1 MKKLA
6 VLLVAAA
13 FIVPV
18 VHGQT
23 VLSKNAVGYVKVSI
37 PPGGNF
43 NLVAF
48 NFRAVGGGDMTIE
61 ELFGTDQLTQGV
73 VPTLA
78 DLISF
83 WNGATYDSYFQK
95 ADGKFYSAADPFG
108 ASVNPTVTAGQPFWV
123 QSPSTAVTTNEVYL
137 MGEVVG
143 AASATQTLQT
153 SLNHLNSPF
162 AADLVMTNN
171 DYLAEGGTG
180 GLVPTLAD
188 VLSVWNG
195 TGYTVSFLKSSGAW
209 GDANDPFGADV
220 SPVVPVGVGAWY
232 DAKAQFD
239 TTLDRPYTYPAD

>member
-23 VLSKNAVGYVKVSI
+23 VLSKNAVGYVKVTI
-37 PPGGNF
+37 PPAGGF

-48 NFRAVGGGDMTIE
+48 NFRAVGGGDMTIAD
-61 ELFGTDQLTQGV
+61 LFGTDQLTQGI

-143 AASATQTLQT
+143 AASATQSLHT

-162 AADLVMTNN
+162 AADLVITNN
-171 DYLAEGGTG
+171 DYQTEGGTG
-180 GLVPTLAD
+180 GIVPPLAD
-188 VLSVWNG
+188 QLSIWNG
-195 TGYTVSFLKSSGAW
+195 VSYDNYYLKQDGSW
-209 GDANDPFGADV
+209 GDSITLQDA
-220 SPVVPVGVGAWY
+220 SPVIPVGVGAWY
-232 DAKAQFD
+232 NSKADFT